1 MSGEGRGRRP
11 KEPRVVAELG
21 RPETPDETARRKA
34 ENTRK
39 HYANQTAKNLTLSI
53 LASLGIVL
61 FLVLVVVRPGGTVN
75 RQVIDYRSVA
85 EQSEASVDVPLAS
98 PALPDGWSS
107 NRAEIDTGTA
117 DGVSTW
123 YVGLITPADQFIALE
138 QGIDANDTWVSA
150 AVQTAVPNGTT
161 TIGGLDWLVYDQ
173 RDADDPGNYAYSLTT
188 TVDRS
193 SYVLHGTADDTEFET
208 LATALAEQIADETST
223 RS

>member
-1 MSGEGRGRRP
+1 MTDANGRP
-11 KEPRVVAELG
+11 IVAELG
-21 RPETPDETARRKA
+21 RPETAEETWARKDAARTARRQ
-34 ENTRK
+34 
-39 HYANQTAKNLTLSI
+39 HQTAFNLVIALI
-53 LASLGIVL
+53 ASLGIVL

-85 EQSEASVDVPLAS
+85 EQSEASVDVPLAA